1 MKILHYMP
9 GLPPVRDGGLVR
21 YAIDLMKQEM
31 LMGEKIM
38 LLIPGALSWNGKNQV
53 KIKRYRGNARGLPS
67 YVIVHPLPISMG
79 NGISDIPAYTKACD
93 HRVYADF
100 LRRTMPDII
109 HIHTFMGLHREFL
122 EEAKKLKI
130 PVVFTTH
137 DYFGICPKADLM
149 LADAACTDNM
159 WKQCGA
165 CCKHAYSKK
174 RLRIEQSVWYRFYRN
189 QKWMVSIVHKGIMK
203 TMFQALR
210 APKTEQ
216 VPYKGAAGSMDLQD
230 YSGLR
235 AYYQGMFEQVTCFHF
250 NSTTAKKVYRS
261 WLGEIHGCVI
271 GISHLG
277 IRDHRKKRRAG
288 KKLRLGYFGGWLE
301 HKGFFRLLDVCG
313 RMYEQGYRELELHV
327 YADTEKREEAF
338 VVSHKRYDVQKM
350 QHVFDQIDLLVVPSI
365 WQETFGFVVLEAL
378 SYGVPVV
385 ISENVGAKDILI
397 RNPGCGILYDGT
409 AKGLKCALVQI
420 YKQRWQLQQMNE
432 RILNMGDEFS
442 YETHVKKML
451 GLYRRLLPRV

>member
-122 EEAKKLKI
+122 AEAKKLKI

-149 LADAACTDNM
+149 LADAVCTDNM
-159 WKQCGA
+159 WKQCRA
-165 CCKHAYSKK
+165 CCKHA
-174 RLRIEQSVWYRFYRN
+174 
-189 QKWMVSIVHKGIMK
+189 
-203 TMFQALR
+203 
-210 APKTEQ
+210 
-216 VPYKGAAGSMDLQD
+216 
-230 YSGLR
+230 
-235 AYYQGMFEQVTCFHF
+235 
-250 NSTTAKKVYRS
+250 
-261 WLGEIHGCVI
+261 
-271 GISHLG
+271 
-277 IRDHRKKRRAG
+277 
-288 KKLRLGYFGGWLE
+288 
-301 HKGFFRLLDVCG
+301 
-313 RMYEQGYRELELHV
+313 
-327 YADTEKREEAF
+327 
-338 VVSHKRYDVQKM
+338 
-350 QHVFDQIDLLVVPSI
+350 
-365 WQETFGFVVLEAL
+365 
-378 SYGVPVV
+378 
-385 ISENVGAKDILI
+385 
-397 RNPGCGILYDGT
+397 
-409 AKGLKCALVQI
+409 
-420 YKQRWQLQQMNE
+420 
-432 RILNMGDEFS
+432 
-442 YETHVKKML
+442 
-451 GLYRRLLPRV
+451 